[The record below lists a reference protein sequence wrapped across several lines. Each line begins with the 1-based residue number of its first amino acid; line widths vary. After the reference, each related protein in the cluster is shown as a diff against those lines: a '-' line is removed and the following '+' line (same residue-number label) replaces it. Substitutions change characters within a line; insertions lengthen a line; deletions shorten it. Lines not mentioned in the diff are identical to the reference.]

1 MKTPDRLSKDESD
14 HGARSRWPITT
25 ANNLHNLCMT
35 ALDPERPFDTDD
47 INSTR
52 LGFRDRILHKNARR
66 LVPILALAYVISYLD
81 RSNVGFA
88 GLSMRKAVGLSATQ
102 FGWGAGI
109 FVIGYCVFAVP
120 SNLAM
125 YKIGARRWLALIM
138 IGWGLSASATALT
151 VGPKSFYAWRFLLG
165 VAEAGFVP
173 GVVFYLTTWFPS
185 KYRTRV
191 LAWFMVA
198 LPVSFLVGGPFS
210 GYLVGVDRFGLP
222 GWRWMFIVEGIPA
235 CLVGILLLFVLKDHW
250 AEAGWLSPEERQE
263 LAQMLSEEKGERASS
278 SLLVA
283 LKDPRVLVLTGISF
297 GFTSGSNG
305 IGIWLPQILK
315 DYRLTSIQIGFV
327 SAVPYFFATV
337 GMLIWAWYVDRT
349 GRRIRNLTISCL
361 IAGLAFGAS
370 LYDAALAPSLVLISI
385 ALVGI
390 SSARAIFFT
399 IPQRF
404 LAGAA
409 VASGLAFINAVA
421 SIGGF
426 VGPFVVGWL
435 KDATGNFISGMIA
448 MAGMLMLATALSM
461 SLSFLTR
468 ENS

>member
-1 MKTPDRLSKDESD
+1 
-14 HGARSRWPITT
+14 
-25 ANNLHNLCMT
+25 MT
-35 ALDPERPFDTDD
+35 ALHPERLPATDETS
-47 INSTR
+47 STQ
-52 LGFRDRILHKNARR
+52 LGFRDRILQKNARR

-88 GLSMRKAVGLSATQ
+88 GLSMRNAVGLSATQ

-109 FVIGYCVFAVP
+109 FVIGYCAFAVP
-120 SNLAM
+120 SNVAM

-138 IGWGLSASATALT
+138 IAWGVAASATALT
-151 VGPKSFYAWRFLLG
+151 VGPKSFYVWRFLLG

-173 GVVFYLTTWFPS
+173 GVVFYLTIWFPS

-198 LPVSFLVGGPFS
+198 LPVSFLLGGPLS
-210 GYLVGVDRFGLP
+210 GYLVGIEKFGLS
-222 GWRWMFIVEGIPA
+222 GWRLMFIVEGIPA
-235 CLVGILLLFVLKDHW
+235 SIVGVLLIFVLKDSLTD
-250 AEAGWLSPEERQE
+250 ADWLSVEERHE
-263 LAQMLSEEKGERASS
+263 LVQMLSEENGERASS
-278 SLLVA
+278 SLSAA
-283 LKDPRVLVLTGISF
+283 LKDPRVLILTGVSF

-349 GRRIRNLTISCL
+349 GRRIRNLTLSCL
-361 IAGLAFGAS
+361 IAGLAFAAS
-370 LYDAALAPSLVLISI
+370 LYFTALTPSLLLISV
-385 ALVGI
+385 ALIGI

-404 LAGAA
+404 LTGAA

-448 MAGMLMLATALSM
+448 MAGMLILATALSM
-461 SLSFLTR
+461 SLSFVTR
-468 ENS
+468 ESS